1 MNNNTTALA
10 EPQRVSV
17 RELLNGG
24 EVVYRTEGNVE
35 IVLTQ
40 KILRALIKVPQ
51 EAPPPTEAQLL
62 TFAYTCVT
70 QGLNPYLEECWLS
83 WLGRNKGWTPL
94 VAAQSRVRK
103 AQSQPDY
110 DGYEWGWI
118 TEDGTRHAAGLE
130 SKVSKTEDIIGVWGR
145 IYRKNR
151 NKPFYHE
158 IFKSEYQ
165 KSTQSHLGIWDQKTI
180 TMLLKVIRDQTHK
193 FAYADRMGNLMTENE
208 AHFVRSEGLANGE
221 PRSVELLN
229 DVPQGT
235 LEPMPIEEVEKNLE
249 EKLREYRYKCLAK
262 DAQGKECGCLFDE
275 PAGQGKLPLCPKC
288 LSSNVEEKVEEN
300 GI

>member
-1 MNNNTTALA
+1 MNNNDTTALA
-10 EPQRVSV
+10 PQKVSV
-17 RELLNGG
+17 KQLLTDDGS
-24 EVVYRTEGNVE
+24 VSYCTEGNVE

-51 EAPPPTEAQLL
+51 EAPAPTDAQLL

-118 TEDGTRHAAGLE
+118 TKEGMRHPAGLE
-130 SKVSKTEDIIGVWGR
+130 SKVSKPEDIIGAWGSV
-145 IYRKNR
+145 YRRNR
-151 NKPFYHE
+151 TKPFYHE
-158 IFKSEYQ
+158 IFKAEYQ
-165 KSTQSHLGIWDQKTI
+165 KSTQRGLGVWDQKTI

-193 FAYADRMGNLMTENE
+193 FAYADKMGNLMTENE
-208 AHFVRSEGLANGE
+208 AHYVQSEGAADGE
-221 PRSVELLN
+221 PRSAELLN
-229 DVPQGT
+229 DTPKP
-235 LEPMPIEEVEKNLE
+235 EPLPIEEVEQNLE
-249 EKLREYRYKCLAK
+249 EKLREYAFKCK
-262 DAQGKECGCLFDE
+262 KCEHLFDE

-288 LSSNVEEKVEEN
+288 LSSDVEDHEDEDHPET
-300 GI
+300 